1 MWVLLPREPLEPIYF
16 LFYKNEL
23 RKINIY
29 QKIDHK
35 LDKLEN
41 KIEKQVKKELI
52 HTRLEEQFRGKDWAE
67 KIKAIIKII
76 SA

>member
-1 MWVLLPREPLEPIYF
+1 MT
-16 LFYKNEL
+16 
-23 RKINIY
+23 NIY